1 MNNGNLCNEELFELI
16 VRMIIRLNAK
26 IKWLKR
32 NLSPLEFKCMFEML
46 NTTIPK
52 DIKNIRDVFQMYGV
66 SDKENDKTHD
76 DTDYDAD
83 DFTDIKD
90 KQQDVLSH
98 DATDEVTESLENDNN
113 EWKYRSPGNHIA
125 SRRTISD
132 ENYKLIDDAIVNTK
146 TPKEA
151 LAVLREKGIDVS
163 YSTVCRR
170 KNIMSGSGKS
180 KSRNPYI
187 TKAKI
192 AFNEMKEMGCK
203 EYNGDIYYA
212 DGTPVPVIVTTSFV
226 KCTVWKSVR
235 IPTKYIVAMY
245 NGYEEKLDKYIN
257 IRYLNGDPRDTS
269 IENLIFRETSTFGKV
284 RRKNVEIESI
294 CKIFTEEKGDPLKTW
309 QRCIDEV
316 GDFIPAALLSYL
328 RTKHKYSDISDKY
341 FTVSDVKQ
349 WYKEKNYLSTID
361 LTPKYPLN
369 VTC

>member
-294 CKIFTEEKGDPLKTW
+294 CKI
-309 QRCIDEV
+309 
-316 GDFIPAALLSYL
+316 
-328 RTKHKYSDISDKY
+328 
-341 FTVSDVKQ
+341 
-349 WYKEKNYLSTID
+349 
-361 LTPKYPLN
+361 
-369 VTC
+369 